1 MTDHWGGGGAVDR
14 RRGGDDRRGGGES
27 KTRWRP
33 RQRVRLS
40 EKSRGA
46 AARPAL

>member
-1 MTDHWGGGGAVDR
+1 MTDRWKGGGGA
-14 RRGGDDRRGGGES
+14 
-27 KTRWRP
+27 KTCWRP

-40 EKSRGA
+40 EKARGA